1 MRDAL
6 GLLAAV
12 LHGFFGLCWIVCLVA
27 ALFYATPPQ
36 WAMWGFFA
44 SLPFWLLNRWLP
56 GDWRP

>member
-6 GLLAAV
+6 GLLASI
-12 LHGFFGLCWIVCLVA
+12 LRGFFGLCWIV
-27 ALFYATPPQ
+27 ALICAVFFGPVPE
-36 WAMWGFFA
+36 WAVWGVLA